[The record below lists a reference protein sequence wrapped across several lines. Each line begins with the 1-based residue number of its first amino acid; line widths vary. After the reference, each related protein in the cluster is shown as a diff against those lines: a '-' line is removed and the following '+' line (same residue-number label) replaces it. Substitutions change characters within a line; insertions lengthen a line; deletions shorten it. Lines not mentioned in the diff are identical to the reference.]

1 MSFPHAAGDTPDT
14 PSFVFSSGDQELIC
28 TGIHHRIDTPA
39 NDGFNPQGRFRR
51 ALAAAF
57 DEARQAGI
65 DDPLIVGAIPFD
77 STQPSSLFVP
87 AVHRWQAKTPSD
99 SVRPLTEGSLLY
111 SDAVPDERGFKH
123 SVKHAVVNFE
133 YSDVRKTVLSI
144 SRQLQFSS
152 PIDLDIL
159 QANLRAQN
167 PSGYLF
173 RVSLPDDG
181 TLIGVSPELLVRK
194 RGNRM
199 ESNPLA
205 GSIGRRPTEAED
217 QENARQLMASE
228 KDHFEHKLVVDDIRR
243 HLTPLCNELDIPD
256 KPSLLQTTTLWH
268 LSTFLHGTLKDENLS
283 ALQLACLLHP
293 TPAVCGVPTERARR
307 LIRFVE
313 AFDRGLF
320 TGIVGWCNSRGDGEW
335 VITIR
340 CGVARHD
347 TIRIFAGAGIVA
359 ASNPDTEWTEVQT
372 KLGTMLRACGMST

>member
-1 MSFPHAAGDTPDT
+1 R
-14 PSFVFSSGDQELIC
+14 ELVC
-28 TGIHHRIDTPA
+28 TDIHRRIDTPA
-39 NDGFNPQGRFRR
+39 SDGFNPHGRFRR
-51 ALAAAF
+51 ALDAAF

-87 AVHRWQAKTPSD
+87 VTHHWQAKTPSN
-99 SVRPLTEGSLLY
+99 SVRPLTEGSLQY

-133 YSDVRKTVLSI
+133 YSDVRKAVLSI

-194 RGNRM
+194 HGNRM

-228 KDHFEHKLVVDDIRR
+228 KDHFEHKLVVDDIRH
-243 HLTPLCNELDIPD
+243 HLGPLCSELDIPE
-256 KPSLLQTTTLWH
+256 KPSLLQTATLWH

-320 TGIVGWCNSRGDGEW
+320 TGVVGWCNSKGEGEW

-340 CGVARHD
+340 CGLARHD

-372 KLGTMLRACGMST
+372 KLGTMLRACGISS